1 MNELTSAGLLA
12 GFIAGSAL
20 FSGTESAF
28 TSLSPAQ
35 IADIR
40 ERYGRRGRLV
50 ASLSARPDRLL
61 STVLIGN
68 NLMNVAASALAT
80 QITVSLFGNAYIG
93 AMTGILTLVM
103 LIFAEVT
110 PKQVAIVNNE
120 FICVHTAR
128 LIQLMSYVL
137 SPVVWLVSSISRAV
151 AKASTRGDREPV
163 TMDSILHL
171 VRQAESLGILEAYK
185 SRVVKNLFRF
195 NETPIDAVM
204 THRTEVFSLEQ
215 STTLADAALQVAE
228 RGFARV
234 PVYRDDP
241 EQIVGVALAK
251 DLMKIASDDTRA
263 LKDIMLPPIYV
274 PEHRKIDRVMNRL
287 LREKLNMAIVLD
299 EYGGLAGVVT
309 LEDILEEIIGE
320 IYDEREERETTSI
333 RRLGPTSYAIR
344 ADVALSHVNEFLTVQ
359 LSDEQ
364 SDVHTLGGYLTA
376 QLGRVPQLHERIPT
390 AAGVFTVTRARRT
403 HLIELQYQPA
413 PPSETSN

>member
-40 ERYGRRGRLV
+40 ARYGGRGRLV

-110 PKQVAIVNNE
+110 PKQVAIANNE

-215 STTLADAALQVAE
+215 RTTLADAAVQVAE

-234 PVYRDDP
+234 PVYHDDP

-287 LREKLNMAIVLD
+287 LREKLNMAVVLD

-333 RRLGPTSYAIR
+333 RRLSPTSYAIR

-376 QLGRVPQLHERIPT
+376 QLGRVPQLHERIQT
-390 AAGVFTVTRARRT
+390 VAGVFTVTRARRT

-413 PPSETSN
+413 PPSQASD